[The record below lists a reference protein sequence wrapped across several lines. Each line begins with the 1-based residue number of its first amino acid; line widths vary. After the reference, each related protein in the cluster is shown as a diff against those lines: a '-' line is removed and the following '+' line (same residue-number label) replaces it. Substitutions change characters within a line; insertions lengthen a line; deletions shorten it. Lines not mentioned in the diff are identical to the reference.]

1 MDVTISHPEL
11 FFTSFYL
18 LAFAFIFTIV
28 IYKSIK
34 RGYHLRSVLLML
46 TTISLLTIIGSRLLT
61 IPFNDWIP
69 ALTGEYSFYN
79 NRSAIGGLLFGLIG
93 LFVSQR
99 VFGFNRPMLD
109 LYAWIVPIAMG
120 IQKLGCFLIGC
131 CYGNTTNL
139 FWGVQYPKGSNA
151 HFNHWASGLVEEE
164 AMSLA
169 VHPVQLYEALLL
181 ITIGYIVWKTHKRWK
196 HNASAIL
203 FALFVFFMFR
213 FGIEFIRDPA
223 GSQFN
228 ANYLL
233 GVRVFQWA
241 ILGLGLI
248 CGVLFMLYEKII
260 KIELIKGRQ
269 NSPYI
274 HSDLLYIL
282 SISVVIYTCKGLFT
296 NYELIALWMKFA
308 PAIVFTFYYLV
319 TDPRQKMYRVVTS
332 ILLFVPMYVISQT
345 IEVKD
350 TIQIEKYKRI
360 DIGGGFGDFLNKVTA
375 QVPGTGQT
383 SGDCGSAANIYET
396 QYFKS
401 KYSIFGIGASQ
412 INNKHK
418 ITTVNELSKKK
429 STTYRFGLNVS
440 GGTIETTNINTNE
453 SESNSVYAVSPYY
466 QYDSDWLGWGVGFSV
481 GDFRINKNE
490 RVDYKDL
497 DENTK
502 SRVFRPEFYAR
513 LGNRKY
519 LDLTYHSGYMFPS
532 LYPLAS
538 WRISLGSSFGL
549 SPDYNFRFGWMG
561 NKSNYIS
568 AEALITNRIGLN
580 FMYINRSFEEYDS
593 SLNKN
598 ITGAGKLYFGVHYR
612 FDYKTK

>member
-169 VHPVQLYEALLL
+169 VHPVQLYEALIL

-196 HNASAIL
+196 HNASAIF
-203 FALFVFFMFR
+203 FALFIFFMFR

-241 ILGLGLI
+241 ILGVGLI
-248 CGVLFMLYEKII
+248 CGILFMLYEKII

-332 ILLFVPMYVISQT
+332 ILLFVPMYVMSQT
-345 IEVKD
+345 VKTD
-350 TIQIEKYKRI
+350 TTKIEKYTRV
-360 DIGGGFGDFLNKVTA
+360 DIGGSFGDFVNKVKYN
-375 QVPGTGQT
+375 PQT
-383 SGDCGSAANIYET
+383 STTPCGGVSTDFNYM
-396 QYFKS
+396 YFKNT
-401 KYSIFGIGASQ
+401 YTIGALGVSQ
-412 INNKHK
+412 VK
-418 ITTVNELSKKK
+418 SKRNTRTLRGKTK
-429 STTYRFGLNVS
+429 TKLLSTTSYG
-440 GGTIETTNINTNE
+440 ININGGNIKTTSELTNE
-453 SESNSVYAVSPYY
+453 SKSTFVYAANPFIKYDETWIGVGLGFHVGNFRLYKNQTLKDSDNIDDNSKPYY
-466 QYDSDWLGWGVGFSV
+466 FKPD
-481 GDFRINKNE
+481 I
-490 RVDYKDL
+490 
-497 DENTK
+497 
-502 SRVFRPEFYAR
+502 YAR
-513 LGNRKY
+513 LGNRRYVDIDYKY
-519 LDLTYHSGYMFPS
+519 GFLFPTP
-532 LYPLAS
+532 YPNAD
-538 WRISLGSSFGL
+538 WRWSIGSSFGL
-549 SPDYNFRFGWMG
+549 SPDYSLRYGLTRGTQF
-561 NKSNYIS
+561 IS
-568 AEALITNRIGLN
+568 LDALITKRWGVNL
-580 FMYINRSFEEYDS
+580 MYFRKRSDDFYGTSIQDS
-593 SLNKN
+593 GDIMFSL
-598 ITGAGKLYFGVHYR
+598 HYR
-612 FDYKTK
+612 FNYKTK